1 MAVDGAESGAVEG
14 VPRPAPQSS
23 WDLRFQELL
32 DFRRMN
38 GHANVPRGWAPNPR
52 LANWVNNQ
60 RRLLRL
66 GLLSPARAR
75 RLREGGFSWEG
86 IDARREAQQEAWDRM
101 FGALRT
107 FRRCHGH
114 LNVPRAW
121 KGEPALAAWLASQRY
136 LFRSGGM
143 IEARRLR
150 LGELDPDWIRT
161 GGRSRKA
168 ASGALAPPPS
178 PWERR
183 LAALRD
189 YRRRFGT
196 CEVPT
201 RWAEDPG
208 LPRWVSRQ
216 RLLRRRGKL
225 PAGRIRQ
232 LDEVGFVWSGLD
244 RLSAI
249 REGRW
254 EAWIV
259 RLSRFVATYGHARVP
274 LRGSEGLGAWLF
286 RQRRRARRGALPE
299 ERARKLEALGA
310 FRSDRDRVWNEA
322 LDQYLRMR
330 AHDGAPPS
338 SRSAAER
345 RRLYRWISVQ
355 RAAVKSGRLAPSR
368 RHRLEQADCLG
379 EARARDAEVL

>member
-1 MAVDGAESGAVEG
+1 MSVGDVESNRAGGA
-14 VPRPAPQSS
+14 PRSS
-23 WDLRFQELL
+23 PRSPWDLRLQELL
-32 DFRRMN
+32 EFRKMN
-38 GHANVPRGWAPNPR
+38 GHLAVPRGWAPNPR

-66 GLLSPARAR
+66 GLLPAARVR
-75 RLREGGFSWEG
+75 RLRECGVSWEG
-86 IDARREAQQEAWDRM
+86 LEARREAQQEAWDRM

-107 FRRCHGH
+107 FRRCYGH

-121 KGEPALAAWLASQRY
+121 KVEPALAAWLASQRY

-150 LGELDPDWIRT
+150 LGDLDPDWFRT

-168 ASGALAPPPS
+168 SSGAMAPPPS

-196 CEVPT
+196 CEVPP

-232 LDEVGFVWSGLD
+232 LDELGFVWSGLD

-249 REGRW
+249 REGQW
-254 EAWIV
+254 EAWVV
-259 RLSRFVATYGHARVP
+259 RLSRFLAAHGHARVP
-274 LRGSEGLGAWLF
+274 LRGSEGLGAWLS

-310 FRSDRDRVWNEA
+310 FHSDRDRVWNEA
-322 LDQYLRMR
+322 LDQYLRMKAR
-330 AHDGAPPS
+330 SGEPS
-338 SRSAAER
+338 PSRSAVER

-355 RAAVKSGRLAPSR
+355 RAALKSGRLAPAR
-368 RHRLEQADCLG
+368 RHRLEEADG
-379 EARARDAEVL
+379 PGKTHPGDAEVS